1 MISKSAHGFKKSAL
15 AGRRKVTAVIQQ
27 FSWQQIIWRFGN
39 GRASQVSEAYL
50 FDSTPADS
58 ASESGFPEPGRRIL
72 AVYNR
77 PQPTFLEPPI
87 ISLAHAADELTSAS
101 AHPLTLSAMLL
112 IVITLAL
119 ALVFGGWSWRWR
131 QRLTARRREAELA
144 LRTSEDQLRQVSSQL
159 PVALFEYVA
168 TPVAGFRS
176 MSPGIARLLPGT
188 AAQMLADPAAFFQ
201 GIHADDVP
209 GLIWR
214 AAKPP
219 AGEFEWV
226 GRSRQDDESV
236 HWLQIRATTEIT
248 ADGQPAIHGVILD
261 VTALKDAQQ
270 DLERSRGEL
279 RLLATHREAAIEL
292 ERARLAREVHD
303 ELGQVLTAARMQ
315 LQLLRGD
322 LASDQD
328 KATSRIEDI
337 EMLIGEA
344 YRSVKSIAAD
354 LRPAALNLGLTAAV
368 EWLVGRLLTPAGVTC
383 EIRFAAEAD
392 TLAEAQ
398 AICLFRIVQESLANI
413 VRHAGAGRVSLS
425 FSHEGNVSRLVIRDD
440 GCGFDP
446 DAVDRSR
453 HFGLLGITER
463 VAALGGTLHLASQA
477 GAGTTLTVEVPS

>member
-1 MISKSAHGFKKSAL
+1 
-15 AGRRKVTAVIQQ
+15 
-27 FSWQQIIWRFGN
+27 
-39 GRASQVSEAYL
+39 
-50 FDSTPADS
+50 
-58 ASESGFPEPGRRIL
+58 
-72 AVYNR
+72 
-77 PQPTFLEPPI
+77 
-87 ISLAHAADELTSAS
+87 
-101 AHPLTLSAMLL
+101 MLL
-112 IVITLAL
+112 IAITLAL
-119 ALVFGGWSWRWR
+119 ALVFGWWSWRWR

-168 TPVAGFRS
+168 APVAGFRS
-176 MSPGIARLLPGT
+176 MSLGIARLLPGT
-188 AAQMLADPAAFFQ
+188 AAQMLADPEIFFQ
-201 GIHADDVP
+201 GIHADDLP

-236 HWLQIRATTEIT
+236 RWLQIRATTEIT
-248 ADGQPAIHGVILD
+248 ADGEPAIHGVILD
-261 VTALKDAQQ
+261 VTALKQAQQ

-279 RLLATHREAAIEL
+279 RRLATHREAAIEL

-315 LQLLRGD
+315 LQLLRSD
-322 LASDQD
+322 LAPEQD
-328 KATSRIEDI
+328 KAQDKASSRIEDI

-368 EWLVGRLLTPAGVTC
+368 EWLVGRLLTPAGVAC
-383 EIRFAAEAD
+383 EIRFATSAD

-425 FSHEGNVSRLVIRDD
+425 FSCEGSISRLVIRDD

-446 DAVDRSR
+446 DAVDRSK

-463 VAALGGTLHLASQA
+463 VEALGGTLHLASQA
-477 GAGTTLTVEVPS
+477 GAGTTLTVEVPQ